1 MRRRLLGRV
10 AAAAAVGGVG
20 GVGGGAAAA
29 ADVEGKRR
37 KVVAAE
43 ADVVAG
49 AGTGA
54 VPWGRALGASLYY

>member
-1 MRRRLLGRV
+1 MGRRLLGRV
-10 AAAAAVGGVG
+10 AAVAAVGAAA
-20 GVGGGAAAA
+20 AAAA